1 MNYNNKS
8 ILITGGAG
16 FIGSNL
22 AFFFQDNFPNTEI
35 VIFDCFR
42 NNERFENGN
51 LKSFGH
57 YSNLIHFKGDVI
69 CGDLNNKEDL
79 LKLSEYKFDFIFHHA
94 AISDTRIYNQELIMR
109 TNVNSFYDILELAK
123 NNDAVLIYASSAAT
137 YGNAQSPQRIGKE
150 NPQNPYGYSKFVMDQ
165 IATRF
170 CKRNKEMVVI
180 GLRFFN
186 VYGPN
191 EFFKEKT
198 ASMILQL
205 GHQIIRNTEP
215 RLFNNSEKIYRD
227 FIYID
232 DVIKA
237 NVIASQAEKSGI
249 YNVGTGTPRS
259 FKEIVDILQKEL
271 KKNLNIEYFANPYS
285 DYQNHT
291 QADISSLKEDLN
303 FEPSISLEDGIKLY
317 SKEIIKTSNMEFYV

>member
-170 CKRNKEMVVI
+170 CI
-180 GLRFFN
+180 F
-186 VYGPN
+186 
-191 EFFKEKT
+191 
-198 ASMILQL
+198 
-205 GHQIIRNTEP
+205 
-215 RLFNNSEKIYRD
+215 
-227 FIYID
+227 
-232 DVIKA
+232 
-237 NVIASQAEKSGI
+237 
-249 YNVGTGTPRS
+249 
-259 FKEIVDILQKEL
+259 
-271 KKNLNIEYFANPYS
+271 
-285 DYQNHT
+285 
-291 QADISSLKEDLN
+291 
-303 FEPSISLEDGIKLY
+303 
-317 SKEIIKTSNMEFYV
+317 